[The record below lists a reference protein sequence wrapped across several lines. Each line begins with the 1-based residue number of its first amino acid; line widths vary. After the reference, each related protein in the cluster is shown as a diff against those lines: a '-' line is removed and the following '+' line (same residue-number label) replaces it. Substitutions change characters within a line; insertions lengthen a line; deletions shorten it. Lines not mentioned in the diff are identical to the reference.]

1 MIPANLGKSIAGKK
15 KLKWLAVGPT
25 LIIFLWE
32 ELMDDG
38 ARRWLLKTARKHY
51 WRISSW
57 YDLDDLIQE
66 GYFAYYYVVR
76 RYPKAISPPH
86 RMALFKLVFNSVI
99 CNLANQRTRRV
110 EEICMSQLFSDD
122 SMMSADQHV
131 TAFIESVAADPDISE
146 AVGALAAA
154 PEYVKKSLELFAS
167 EDGLRRLR
175 AEYRKV
181 PTGKHL
187 RRETLNERLCRLT
200 GYDALKT
207 DIVGGIR
214 ACLAGE

>member
-1 MIPANLGKSIAGKK
+1 
-15 KLKWLAVGPT
+15 
-25 LIIFLWE
+25 
-32 ELMDDG
+32 MDDG
-38 ARRWLLKTARKHY
+38 ARRWLLKTARKSY
-51 WRISSW
+51 WRVSSW

-76 RYPKAISPPH
+76 HYPKAISPPH
-86 RMALFKLVFNSVI
+86 RMALFKLVFNSII

-122 SMMSADQHV
+122 SMMSADQHA
-131 TAFIESVAADPDISE
+131 TAFIESIAADPDISE
-146 AVGALAAA
+146 VVGTLAAA
-154 PEYVKKSLELFAS
+154 PEYVKKSFELFAS

-181 PTGKHL
+181 PVGEKRPGKKRHF

-200 GYDALKT
+200 GYDAKT